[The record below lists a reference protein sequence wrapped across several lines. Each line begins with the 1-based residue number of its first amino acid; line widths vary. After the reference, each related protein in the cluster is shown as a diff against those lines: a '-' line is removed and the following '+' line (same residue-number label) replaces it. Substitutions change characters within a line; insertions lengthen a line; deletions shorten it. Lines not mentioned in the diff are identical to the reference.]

1 MIIIKTRLIS
11 SKCKKNVSLVQI
23 MVEGCFEVR
32 VSQLLRLFCFWTR
45 INEGRMNERTDGR
58 INWRIGGYH
67 HWPRGADETPF
78 TQELVNGGVANN
90 MDFFFFFCVHEKRHP
105 KFIFIYWFTHFSGYD
120 FIEFSQH

>member
-90 MDFFFFFCVHEKRHP
+90 MDFFFFFLCARKTTP
-105 KFIFIYWFTHFSGYD
+105 KIYIYILVYSFFGV
-120 FIEFSQH
+120 